1 MKKANDNIIGFLFN
15 KYFIIFAQLGVIP
28 IMNLKE
34 EIIMLE
40 QNFSKSISEALSA
53 DMSVIPSIVPPQYG
67 DQKAYANK
75 TFDEKTKALS
85 DMFRAGRYLRNA
97 IVNNDDGKGGKLFEP
112 VIRQRL
118 EMRIMNGFKQLYKLI
133 DELTKEVEQ
142 EEGKATVDMRKS
154 IRKNTEVQSRKY
166 VAANDSYGNDAN
178 AKETVTEAYF
188 NQDMKKEME
197 PEIKKLM
204 MKYGLD
210 GRLGVRHNSTVVLNV
225 RKGNIDFENDYD
237 TEKVWNGNK
246 TNPWGGYLQV
256 AKYHI
261 DSTWKKGSK
270 AQKFL
275 EEAYAILDKN
285 NYDRSD
291 SQRDHF
297 EVGHHTDVNIG
308 AWNKPY
314 EYTGVKKATVAN
326 PVAKKST
333 KPQDKF
339 LLMIADKFGELSEYL
354 EDAVKDTFLDEV
366 HTKVEQ
372 NQYIAIA
379 TLINE
384 VEHCADV
391 NEFYNHLEKE
401 NKTLANTLDEQTMNM
416 VIGLAKKL

>member
-1 MKKANDNIIGFLFN
+1 MKKANDIIIGFLFN
-15 KYFIIFAQLGVIP
+15 KYLIIFAQLGVIP

-97 IVNNDDGKGGKLFEP
+97 IVANDDGKGGKLFEP
-112 VIRQRL
+112 AIRQRL

-154 IRKNTEVQSRKY
+154 IRKNTEVQSRAEAGKS
-166 VAANDSYGNDAN
+166 NDYIDNL
-178 AKETVTEAYF
+178 TEAYF
-188 NQDMKKEME
+188 TQDMKKEMA
-197 PEIKKLM
+197 PAIKKLM
-204 MKYGLD
+204 QKYDLD
-210 GRLGVRHNSTVVLNV
+210 GRLSVRNNSTVVLNV
-225 RKGNIDFENDYD
+225 RSGNIDFENDYN

-256 AKYHI
+256 SNHHL
-261 DSTWKKGSK
+261 DTTWKKDSK

-285 NYDRSD
+285 NYNNSD
-291 SQRDHF
+291 LQTDYF
-297 EVGHHTDVNIG
+297 DVGHYTSLNIG
-308 AWNKPY
+308 AWDKPY
-314 EYTGVKKATVAN
+314 VYTGVKKSTLVK

-333 KPQDKF
+333 KLQDKF

-354 EDAVKDTFLDEV
+354 ENSIKDAFLDEV

-379 TLINE
+379 TLSNE

-401 NKTLANTLDEQTMNM
+401 NTTLAKTLDEKTMDM
-416 VIGLAKKL
+416 VIGIAKKL